1 MSITIEDR
9 QVGRRLAIL
18 RHAEEVTGNV
28 AMTCHQTRQ
37 VLDWKPTHPGLIDDL
52 DQGHYLQD
60 RGRITRAA

>member
-37 VLDWKPTHPGLIDDL
+37 VPTHPGLIDDL